1 MKNSSKKILAI
12 ETSCDETSI
21 AILEMQGTF
30 PDNDVIVH
38 SHIIASQASLHA
50 EYGGVYPD
58 LAKKEHTKNLP
69 IVLEQSLRESGLF
82 IAKTSSKIL
91 ENLRMKI
98 VRWRLKKLFE
108 REPAMFEKTWEIISS
123 IKKPD
128 IDAVMVTYGPGLTP
142 ALWTGINFAKGL
154 SMTWNIPVIPTHHMK
169 GHIWSIFATGR
180 NFKLYRPSF
189 PLLVLLVSGG
199 HTQLVLVRDFD
210 NYELLGETLDDAV
223 GEAFDKVARD
233 LNLPYPGGPHIE
245 KIAAEYVP
253 DKKSEKIKLPR
264 PMMNTEDYNLSFS
277 GLKTAVHYLVRDL
290 EKKHGSIFEKKPLL
304 AQIAHEFQSAVTDV
318 LIKKTARAIENYQPT
333 ELIIAG
339 GVSANKHIAQ
349 AFEKMGKQYDVKIT
363 LPPRELT
370 GDNALMI
377 GIAGWI
383 ETHVQKKSPDR
394 NSIRAHSRLPYR

>member
-30 PDNDVIVH
+30 PNNDATVY

-69 IVLEQSLRESGLF
+69 VVLEQSLRESGLF
-82 IAKTSSKIL
+82 ITKTSSQIL

-108 REPAMFEKTWEIISS
+108 REPAMFEKTWEIILN

-128 IDAVMVTYGPGLTP
+128 IDALMVTYGPGLTP

-154 SMTWNIPVIPTHHMK
+154 SMAWNIPVIPIHHMK

-210 NYELLGETLDDAV
+210 NYELLGET
-223 GEAFDKVARD
+223 
-233 LNLPYPGGPHIE
+233 
-245 KIAAEYVP
+245 
-253 DKKSEKIKLPR
+253 
-264 PMMNTEDYNLSFS
+264 
-277 GLKTAVHYLVRDL
+277 
-290 EKKHGSIFEKKPLL
+290 
-304 AQIAHEFQSAVTDV
+304 
-318 LIKKTARAIENYQPT
+318 
-333 ELIIAG
+333 
-339 GVSANKHIAQ
+339 
-349 AFEKMGKQYDVKIT
+349 
-363 LPPRELT
+363 
-370 GDNALMI
+370 
-377 GIAGWI
+377 
-383 ETHVQKKSPDR
+383 
-394 NSIRAHSRLPYR
+394 

>member
-21 AILEMQGTF
+21 ALLEFSGDF
-30 PDNDVIVH
+30 PNNDVAVH
-38 SHIIASQASLHA
+38 SHIIASQAALHA
-50 EYGGVYPD
+50 QYGGVYPD
-58 LAKKEHTKNLP
+58 LAKKEHTKSLP
-69 IVLEQSLRESGLF
+69 IVLEQSLKESGLF
-82 IAKTSSKIL
+82 IAKTSSQIL
-91 ENLRMKI
+91 QNLRMKI
-98 VRWRLKKLFE
+98 LRFRLKKLFQ

-123 IKKPD
+123 IEKPD

-142 ALWTGINFAKGL
+142 ALWTGINFARGL
-154 SMTWNIPVIPTHHMK
+154 SLAWNIPIIPTHHMK

-210 NYELLGETLDDAV
+210 DYELLGETLDDAV

-233 LNLPYPGGPHIE
+233 LNLTYPGGPHIE
-245 KIAAEYVP
+245 KIAAEHVF
-253 DKKSEKIKLPR
+253 DEKSETIKLPR
-264 PMMNTEDYNLSFS
+264 PMIATEDYNFSFS

-290 EKKHGSIFEKKPLL
+290 EKTHGSIFENKPLL
-304 AQIAHEFQSAVTDV
+304 AHIAYEFQSAVTDV
-318 LIKKTARAIENYQPT
+318 LVKKTARAIKNYQPT

-339 GVSANKHIAQ
+339 GVSANKHIAK
-349 AFEKMGKQYDVKIT
+349 AFHNLGVEHNIPIT

-383 ETHVQKKSPDR
+383 EMTAEKKKYNTST
-394 NSIRAHSRLPYR
+394 IRAHGRLPY